1 MFNRYLA
8 AIYED
13 RGRELPRV
21 DCWGLTRLARHE
33 LYGLPLL
40 ASFGGVIKTSAISF
54 QRAYRRQVEAALEEC
69 QPFAGA
75 IAAGMDGDSCVHVAL
90 VIAKEGRLQVLEI
103 NPDSAARIVRL
114 QDFMENFSRV
124 IFYRDRI
131 LREQA

>member
-1 MFNRYLA
+1 MFQRYLA

-13 RGRELPRV
+13 CGRELPRV

-33 LYGLPLL
+33 LYGMPLL
-40 ASFGGVIKTSAISF
+40 ESFGGVIRSSAMSF
-54 QRAYRRQVEAALEEC
+54 QRAYRRQVEAALEVC
-69 QPFAGA
+69 QPFPGA
-75 IAAGMDGDSCVHVAL
+75 IAAAMDGDACVHIAL
-90 VIAKEGRLQVLEI
+90 VVSREGRLQVLEI
-103 NPDSAARIVRL
+103 NPGSGARILRL